1 MGLIGSLLRRVA
13 RAQREV
19 RSVGEEGFV
28 DLDLPLVDF
37 AEPASGGFRIAA
49 RGSFGGEIIGFAAT
63 VEPEWKAKP
72 IEEGRDHF
80 FYWGAVTL
88 RSIGAPSDSFVSALA
103 QLYGDPIS
111 KPKMLATIPTE
122 AVGLA
127 TDPRALRSSPVK
139 MKLFFHSD
147 AQPRYAELF
156 LNIDR
161 TGGVVQVHEKD
172 PEYRSNVVRAFVE
185 P

>member
-1 MGLIGSLLRRVA
+1 MGLIGSLLRRAA

-37 AEPASGGFRIAA
+37 VEPAAGGFRIVA

-63 VEPEWKAKP
+63 VEPEWRADP
-72 IEEGRDHF
+72 IEGDRDHF
-80 FYWGAVTL
+80 FYWGRVTL
-88 RSIGAPSDSFVSALA
+88 QSIGAASDSFVSALA
-103 QLYGDPIS
+103 QLYGDPIGT
-111 KPKMLATIPTE
+111 PKMLATIPTE

-127 TDPRALRSSPVK
+127 TDPRKLKSSPAK
-139 MKLFFHSD
+139 MKLFFHSG
-147 AQPRYAELF
+147 AATRYAEVF

-161 TGGVVQVHEKD
+161 ASRVVEVHEKD